1 MTDTRLLSLYR
12 QKKIEEKCDSCFAND
27 EEYVGSPNGIDE
39 TTLKSILNNVFEK
52 HPDQIIFTTSAQK
65 LQAVIMNLPYGVVAM
80 NFQNPFLSK
89 MRKRVF

>member
-1 MTDTRLLSLYR
+1 METRILFHG
-12 QKKIEEKCDSCFAND
+12 KKRKKESKE
-27 EEYVGSPNGIDE
+27 IDE